1 MLSFLLK
8 KKAKKFGEIA
18 VMKGL
23 ASMEDIEDAL
33 RLQKEYCEKNNT
45 PKEIGRILIEKGVLK
60 ANDVKTIL
68 EEQKKGTGLLA
79 WFSALA
85 GLSR

>member
-1 MLSFLLK
+1 MFNFLRR
-8 KKAKKFGEIA
+8 KKARMFGEIA
-18 VMKGL
+18 VMRGL
-23 ASMEDIEDAL
+23 ASLEDIEDAL
-33 RLQKEYCEKNNT
+33 RLQKEYREKNNT
-45 PKEIGRILIEKGVLK
+45 YKEIGQILIEKGVLK
-60 ANDVKTIL
+60 ATDVKDIL

>member
-1 MLSFLLK
+1 MFDFLRGNK
-8 KKAKKFGEIA
+8 TKKFGEIA

-23 ASMEDIEDAL
+23 ASLEDIDDAL
-33 RLQKEYCEKNNT
+33 LVQKEYCKKNNA
-45 PKEIGRILIEKGVLK
+45 PKEIGQILIEKGVLK

-68 EEQKKGTGLLA
+68 EEQKKGTGLIA